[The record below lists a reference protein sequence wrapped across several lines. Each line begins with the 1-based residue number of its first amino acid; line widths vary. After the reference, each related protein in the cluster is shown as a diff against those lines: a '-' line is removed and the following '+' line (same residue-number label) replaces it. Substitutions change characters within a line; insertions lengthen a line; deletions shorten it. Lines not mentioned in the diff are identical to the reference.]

1 VECCSRRASRRELR
15 AMNKLTA
22 TTRIG
27 REVPRVRR
35 ERYPDDERSQHCDDS
50 GEHRPI
56 IRLNSGASN
65 SPVTVRSPT
74 VCCAQIIQHRK
85 LGMEFI
91 HFSDSSS
98 DSCSV
103 DLGSTTPRSWWIL
116 HAGADGGTQWSQ
128 AVTIARSPHLERAGN
143 LPARAFF
150 CSDAFIRLTNT
161 LSNSKGED

>member
-1 VECCSRRASRRELR
+1 
-15 AMNKLTA
+15 MNKLTA

-91 HFSDSSS
+91 HFSDKFFRLMLSGSRKHHATQL
-98 DSCSV
+98 V
-103 DLGSTTPRSWWIL
+103 DTSRGGGWRDAMVAGGHNRTFSAFRKSRKPTCTRFLLLGCL
-116 HAGADGGTQWSQ
+116 HPLD
-128 AVTIARSPHLERAGN
+128 
-143 LPARAFF
+143 
-150 CSDAFIRLTNT
+150 
-161 LSNSKGED
+161 